1 MGTIPAVHADV
12 GSGNFNPFFGV
23 SNGSICYLLGELLA
37 LLKALTAASLYNRCR
52 CLFHL
57 DLSGLCTLREGL
69 LHAFEATAL
78 AGV

>member
-1 MGTIPAVHADV
+1 MGAIPAIHADI
-12 GSGNFNPFFGV
+12 GSGNFNPFCGV
-23 SNGSICYLLGELLA
+23 LNGSICYLLGELLA
-37 LLKALTAASLYNRCR
+37 LLKALTAASLNNRCR

-69 LHAFEATAL
+69 LHAFEATAS